1 MWVATSG
8 DAASHPCDAPRR
20 RRRRCLQVWYKK
32 SLTKRRTSRPSP
44 LRAVTC
50 TWPFACATDGHRFG
64 QPSSLSQSESVC
76 WLDLL
81 VGTRLHLRGTI
92 DSTSGQND
100 VRHRVRCRSRSAWR
114 DGAASDA
121 TRHRESFFVR
131 NWNWLTV
138 HGCTRKD
145 WDAARLPEDTA
156 FRLAFTF
163 REITSDITTG
173 VISHPGL
180 TSRQSV
186 MSL

>member
-1 MWVATSG
+1 MLQTATGSG
-8 DAASHPCDAPRR
+8 
-20 RRRRCLQVWYKK
+20 
-32 SLTKRRTSRPSP
+32 SLARS
-44 LRAVTC
+44 V
-50 TWPFACATDGHRFG
+50 
-64 QPSSLSQSESVC
+64 SLNQSVGWTC
-76 WLDLL
+76 WLGLGCTY
-81 VGTRLHLRGTI
+81 VGPSIARPA
-92 DSTSGQND
+92 ND